1 MRIKMNDQKIERINE
16 LYRKMKAEGLTEEE
30 KVEQATLRSEY
41 IAAIRSNLRGTLN
54 QVSIQN
60 DDGSITPLTLKNKQ

>member
-1 MRIKMNDQKIERINE
+1 MNDQKIERINE

-41 IAAIRSNLRGTLN
+41 IVAIRSNL
-54 QVSIQN
+54 
-60 DDGSITPLTLKNKQ
+60 

>member
-1 MRIKMNDQKIERINE
+1 MNDQKIERINE